1 MSELEVKET
10 KTREQRDRETI
21 FTLARQFVRGDM
33 LEHIDVLQE
42 RAAEMAAEWEE
53 EGHVRAFV
61 GKEGD
66 LLVLGINKEG
76 GWERLRASFD
86 SKIVDVT
93 IPPELQPQPLRLRCS
108 NEMVLY
114 DTTDAE
120 NDTLPLGMDALI
132 KKFGERLSYMAPGC
146 VVLNGRYYELDDV
159 SLQVERL
166 QDHRIKSE
174 REARAIENKAN
185 RAAASV
191 RKGLF
196 MTAEKYT
203 ALREQAY
210 RHEIRAA
217 GSRSR

>member
-1 MSELEVKET
+1 MSEFEVKGT
-10 KTREQRDRETI
+10 KTREQRDREAI
-21 FTLARQFVRGDM
+21 FTLARRFVRGDM
-33 LEHIDVLQE
+33 PEHIDALQE
-42 RAAEMAAEWEE
+42 RAAEITDEWEQ
-53 EGHVRAFV
+53 EGHTRAFV

-66 LLVLGINKEG
+66 LLVLGIDKEG

-86 SKIVDVT
+86 AKIVDVT

-114 DTTDAE
+114 DITDAE
-120 NDTLPLGMDALI
+120 DGTLPLGMDVLI
-132 KKFGERLSYMAPGC
+132 EKFGERLSYMAPGC
-146 VVLNGRYYELDDV
+146 VVLNECYYELNDV
-159 SLQVERL
+159 SLQIDRL
-166 QDHRIKSE
+166 RDHRVKSE
-174 REARAIENKAN
+174 REARAIEDKAN

-210 RHEIRAA
+210 RREIRAA
-217 GSRSR
+217 GSRIR